1 MIKHIKL
8 EKKTGIWNK
17 HKQMKVKIYKNGVE
31 TNEKGNTIKTHFL
44 KTKFLKKKIL
54 KEETK

>member
-1 MIKHIKL
+1 
-8 EKKTGIWNK
+8 
-17 HKQMKVKIYKNGVE
+17 MKVKIYKNGVE